1 MHPRPEGRERRSHGL
16 CPSRGSG
23 LGGDAP
29 ISRSAR
35 GQVHETRRAQ
45 RSVGD
50 AILFG
55 RLGRVVV
62 PVVQV
67 GERLLVGHDP
77 VQLARFL
84 PREDSQDQHVS
95 FGASVRTVTSEI
107 AKEKQLPATYG
118 VEVGQVKPGSPAEAA
133 GILPGD
139 VITGIGPYTVNGGAD
154 QFRRAVSLRQP
165 GDTMILTI
173 WREGD
178 VIRGSRWPFP
188 SRRRRSRFPPRKRP
202 RPDRLTTAP
211 GPAFDM
217 Q

>member
-1 MHPRPEGRERRSHGL
+1 MSDAVTVFVRPGDPASEATLRYLDQRGVAYKKRDVLSD
-16 CPSRGSG
+16 PS
-23 LGGDAP
+23 A
-29 ISRSAR
+29 
-35 GQVHETRRAQ
+35 T
-45 RSVGD
+45 

-84 PREDSQDQHVS
+84 PRPDGEEQHVS

-107 AKEKQLPATYG
+107 AQEKHLPATYG

-133 GILPGD
+133 GILSGD

-165 GDTMILTI
+165 GDTMMLTV

-178 VIRGSRWPFP
+178 ISELAVAFP
-188 SRRRRSRFPPRKRP
+188 TETPPETA
-202 RPDRLTTAP
+202 PDVPAETTAETAAEEVP
-211 GPAFDM
+211 PA
-217 Q
+217 

>member
-1 MHPRPEGRERRSHGL
+1 MSDAVTVFVRSGDPASEATL
-16 CPSRGSG
+16 RYLDQRGVAYKKRDVLSDPS
-23 LGGDAP
+23 A
-29 ISRSAR
+29 
-35 GQVHETRRAQ
+35 T
-45 RSVGD
+45 

-67 GERLLVGHDP
+67 GERLIVGHDP

-84 PREDSQDQHVS
+84 PRPDSEEQHVS

-107 AKEKQLPATYG
+107 AQEKHLPATYG

-165 GDTMILTI
+165 GDTMMLTV

-178 VIRGSRWPFP
+178 ISELAVAFP
-188 SRRRRSRFPPRKRP
+188 AETPPEIA
-202 RPDRLTTAP
+202 PDVPAETTAETAAEEVP
-211 GPAFDM
+211 PA
-217 Q
+217 

>member
-1 MHPRPEGRERRSHGL
+1 MSEAVTVFVRSGDPASEATL
-16 CPSRGSG
+16 RYLDQRGVAYKKRDVLSDPS
-23 LGGDAP
+23 A
-29 ISRSAR
+29 
-35 GQVHETRRAQ
+35 T
-45 RSVGD
+45 

-67 GERLLVGHDP
+67 GERLIVGHDP

-84 PREDSQDQHVS
+84 PRPDSEEQHVS

-107 AKEKQLPATYG
+107 AQEKHLPATYG

-165 GDTMILTI
+165 GDTMMLTV

-178 VIRGSRWPFP
+178 ISELAVAFP
-188 SRRRRSRFPPRKRP
+188 AETPPETA
-202 RPDRLTTAP
+202 PDVPAETTAETAAEEVP
-211 GPAFDM
+211 PA
-217 Q
+217 

>member
-1 MHPRPEGRERRSHGL
+1 MSDPVTVFVRS
-16 CPSRGSG
+16 
-23 LGGDAP
+23 GDPA
-29 ISRSAR
+29 SEATLRYLD
-35 GQVHETRRAQ
+35 Q
-45 RSVGD
+45 RSVAYTKRD
-50 AILFG
+50 VLTDPSATAILFG

-84 PREDSQDQHVS
+84 PREDSDEQHVS
-95 FGASVRTVTSEI
+95 FGASVRTVTGEI
-107 AKEKQLPATYG
+107 ATAKHLPATYG

-165 GDTMILTI
+165 GDTMMLTI

-178 VIRGSRWPFP
+178 VSEAAVVFP
-188 SRRRRSRFPPRKRP
+188 AETQADAAPQTSPDEHAVETPP
-202 RPDRLTTAP
+202 A
-211 GPAFDM
+211 
-217 Q
+217 

>member
-1 MHPRPEGRERRSHGL
+1 M
-16 CPSRGSG
+16 
-23 LGGDAP
+23 
-29 ISRSAR
+29 
-35 GQVHETRRAQ
+35 
-45 RSVGD
+45 
-50 AILFG
+50 
-55 RLGRVVV
+55 V

-84 PREDSQDQHVS
+84 PREDSEEQHVS

-107 AKEKQLPATYG
+107 AGAKRLPAAYG

-154 QFRRAVSLRQP
+154 QFRRAVALRQP
-165 GDTMILTI
+165 GDTMMLTI

-178 VIRGSRWPFP
+178 VSEVAVAFPVEAPTETAARLPPTKRLPPGQRIPPEPARTAHIRAGTRV
-188 SRRRRSRFPPRKRP
+188 
-202 RPDRLTTAP
+202 
-211 GPAFDM
+211 
-217 Q
+217 

>member
-1 MHPRPEGRERRSHGL
+1 MSDTVTVFIRPGDPASEATLRYLDQRGVAYTKRDVLSD
-16 CPSRGSG
+16 PS
-23 LGGDAP
+23 A
-29 ISRSAR
+29 
-35 GQVHETRRAQ
+35 T
-45 RSVGD
+45 

-55 RLGRVVV
+55 RLGKVVV

-84 PREDSQDQHVS
+84 PRPESEEQHVA
-95 FGASVRTVTSEI
+95 FGASVRTVTAEI
-107 AKEKQLPATYG
+107 AAAKGLPATYG

-133 GILPGD
+133 GIRGGD

-165 GDTMILTI
+165 GDTMMLTI

-178 VIRGSRWPFP
+178 ISEVAVAFP
-188 SRRRRSRFPPRKRP
+188 TEIAAEPAA
-202 RPDRLTTAP
+202 AP
-211 GPAFDM
+211 IENPAEA
-217 Q
+217 

>member
-1 MHPRPEGRERRSHGL
+1 VSDPITVFVRSGDPASEATL
-16 CPSRGSG
+16 RYLDQRGVTYTKRDVLTDPS
-23 LGGDAP
+23 A
-29 ISRSAR
+29 
-35 GQVHETRRAQ
+35 T
-45 RSVGD
+45 

-55 RLGRVVV
+55 RLGRVTV

-84 PREDSQDQHVS
+84 PREDSEEQHVS
-95 FGASVRTVTSEI
+95 FGASVRTVTGEI
-107 AKEKQLPATYG
+107 AAEKHLPATYG

-165 GDTMILTI
+165 GDTMMLTI

-178 VIRGSRWPFP
+178 TSETPVVFP
-188 SRRRRSRFPPRKRP
+188 SESPAETAANTPGESSGGAPAEGAPP
-202 RPDRLTTAP
+202 A
-211 GPAFDM
+211 
-217 Q
+217 